1 MLINSLIDE
10 VNRREAALRIIKSIL
25 QKKGR
30 NGFYDLTGL
39 AGGFPILSEDK
50 GLLETY
56 AGPAV
61 FEDAVQ
67 TLGKIHLGGEKV
79 LALNRTSSG
88 ILASVLALV
97 NHGDGIVHYLP
108 KSPAHPSIPKSAD
121 LVGASYLEFDNIDEF
136 RVEENTALVFI
147 TGSTMDHEVI
157 TKEDFLKVVRISK
170 SKNIPVIVDDASGA
184 RLRTIVYKQP
194 RAMDMGADIAITST
208 DKLMDG
214 PRGGLMSGNE
224 EIMQQI
230 KSKAHQ
236 FGLEAQAP
244 LVAAMVRALE
254 NLSPEKILKAF
265 SAKHELNSALKKQ
278 FSQVKE
284 TPTGI
289 MLTPEALKLEL
300 ENRNMITDL
309 NPKDLAFLFAMILLR
324 DHAIITI
331 PAVGMPGAS
340 ATIRIDLASND
351 AEKISTN
358 ELVEAFNN
366 SFSKL
371 ISILSD
377 DVECKKVLYS

>member
-1 MLINSLIDE
+1 MLINSVIDE

-25 QKKGR
+25 QSKGR
-30 NGFYDLTGL
+30 DGFYDLTGL

-56 AGPAV
+56 AGPAI

-88 ILASVLALV
+88 ILAVVLAIV
-97 NHGDGIVHYLP
+97 NEGDGVVHYLP
-108 KSPAHPSIPKSAD
+108 KSPAHPSIPRSAE
-121 LVGASYLEFDNIDEF
+121 LVGASYNEYDNIDEF
-136 RVEENTALVFI
+136 MVDENTVLVFI

-157 TKEDFLKVVRISK
+157 TKEEFLKVIEISK
-170 SKNIPVIVDDASGA
+170 SNNIPVVVDDASGA

-194 RAMDMGADIAITST
+194 RAIDMGADIAITST

-224 EIMQQI
+224 ELMNLI

-254 NLSPEKILKAF
+254 NLSPERILKAF
-265 SAKHELNSALKKQ
+265 SDKHVLYIALKTEIRY
-278 FSQVKE
+278 VKE
-284 TPTGI
+284 TPTGV
-289 MLTPEALKLEL
+289 MLTPEDLKLEL
-300 ENRNMITDL
+300 TDRNIITDY
-309 NPKDLAFLFAMILLR
+309 NPQELAVLFAMLLLR
-324 DHAIITI
+324 NYGIITI

-340 ATIRIDLASND
+340 ATIRIDLASSD
-351 AEKISTN
+351 AERISTK
-358 ELVEAFNN
+358 EIVEAINDTL
-366 SFSKL
+366 SSL
-371 ISILSD
+371 ISIISNKNA
-377 DVECKKVLYS
+377 CKDVLYI